1 MADLETALGRKL
13 ETTELKLGEHFQ
25 TVVETV
31 QEDIKDQ
38 FQKMQQ
44 AMVSSNLTA
53 TDGECWYC
61 YKIFH
66 GRESINQFPSQTLLI
81 SNIQNSHPDL
91 LFLIEWFQPR
101 PYNVSYV
108 DDNAPFYKKVI
119 PLFWIETSQV
129 VNEKQARLF
138 RSEV

>member
-1 MADLETALGRKL
+1 MAHLETALGRKL
-13 ETTELKLGEHFQ
+13 EIIELKLGEHFQ

-44 AMVSSNLTA
+44 ATVSSNLTA

-66 GRESINQFPSQTLLI
+66 GRVNQSVSQ
-81 SNIQNSHPDL
+81 P
-91 LFLIEWFQPR
+91 
-101 PYNVSYV
+101 
-108 DDNAPFYKKVI
+108 
-119 PLFWIETSQV
+119 TS
-129 VNEKQARLF
+129 AD
-138 RSEV
+138 